1 MKQTVDQAIKGIQD
15 SVAKTIQESSVEVK
29 ATSTTD
35 QLVDG
40 FMSGSTI
47 TKVVYIVVIGGGLI
61 SVLVI
66 LIKVL
71 GGKSE
76 PDYQLT
82 QSIPQYYDPMQ
93 Y

>member
-1 MKQTVDQAIKGIQD
+1 
-15 SVAKTIQESSVEVK
+15 
-29 ATSTTD
+29 
-35 QLVDG
+35 
-40 FMSGSTI
+40 MSGSTI

-76 PDYQLT
+76 PDYQLA